1 MFKRAYL
8 CCFIFLSLLSSNFIK
23 VHAADRVVLT
33 SIPSDVWHQNVYLIA
48 DKVSWMEYRN
58 FTVQIGDRGQ
68 YVYNF
73 PHWYHG
79 KYDPALHKEDINSD
93 TFEDII
99 VVLNNETAG
108 QGRPVRDIHILNQ
121 IQDPYTRYE
130 EATVEPIQSIV
141 KRHIAIEKQGN
152 NVIVLADKKKHSID
166 VSKFNYINSRD
177 PYTDI
182 LSVEYS
188 IINEKLM
195 AAISVYVVRDNSVYG
210 GLIGHFDI
218 EYYWDGK
225 AYKAKSITFNE
236 ELPGRI

>member
-33 SIPSDVWHQNVYLIA
+33 SIPSDVWHQSVYLIA

-79 KYDPALHKEDINSD
+79 KYDPALHKEDINRD
-93 TFEDII
+93 TLEDII

-108 QGRPVRDIHILNQ
+108 QGSPVKEIHILNQ

-130 EATVEPIQSIV
+130 ETTVEPIQSILNQ
-141 KRHIAIEKQGN
+141 KIKIKKQGN
-152 NVIVLADKKKHSID
+152 NVIVLVDKKKHNID
-166 VSKFNYINSRD
+166 IAKFKYTNPRE

-182 LSVEYS
+182 WSVEYS
-188 IINEKLM
+188 IIDEKLT
-195 AAISVYVVRDNSVYG
+195 ATINLCVAGDDSVYG
-210 GLIGHFDI
+210 GIIGRFDI
-218 EYYWDGK
+218 GYYWDGK
-225 AYKAKSITFNE
+225 VYKAKYITFKE
-236 ELPGRI
+236 QSIDRI